1 MDQLKKGVFF
11 CYFRS
16 MEKNALAIQVDE
28 LRDTL
33 CQVIFY
39 EILYKTII
47 FIKHDYDLT
56 SISSSF

>member
-1 MDQLKKGVFF
+1 
-11 CYFRS
+11 